1 MYSLLDIDGSLP
13 IKITD
18 IIALNSDK
26 YHDYYLLLLKVS
38 GVVDL

>member
-1 MYSLLDIDGSLP
+1 MCSLLDIDKGLP

-18 IIALNSDK
+18 IIALNSDI
-26 YHDYYLLLLKVS
+26 YHGCYFLLLKVS